1 MSPAATDNLKGDE
14 EPACKGE
21 GEAMAD
27 QEYIDWLKKSEAE
40 VRFSV
45 QLSCKRL
52 AELAGRYAAKAD
64 SLSQESSDGDEPT
77 SDYREFREIRKLL
90 TEAENSFNRTVQQHE
105 AALIN
110 LREALRG

>member
-1 MSPAATDNLKGDE
+1 
-14 EPACKGE
+14 
-21 GEAMAD
+21 MAD
-27 QEYIDWLKKSEAE
+27 QEFIDWLKKSEAE

-45 QLSCKRL
+45 RLSCKRL

-64 SLSQESSDGDEPT
+64 SLSQDSSDGDEPT